1 MRSYLVRSSPARW
14 VAEVEERRHLRS
26 SALKAL
32 AAYSDRSTINLNCG
46 TMPSTSTHIPSPLRG
61 PQTVCNFCPNYS
73 NTDYLPLKAEDIFRQ
88 VQLWNDL
95 AIFRYIKV
103 SKLIFRSD
111 WYPVILISDLVSRLW
126 FRLTLSVFTMRTTGA
141 NFKAV

>member
-46 TMPSTSTHIPSPLRG
+46 TMLSTSTHTRHRSAGLKQSATFV
-61 PQTVCNFCPNYS
+61 QTTP
-73 NTDYLPLKAEDIFRQ
+73 TLITFR
-88 VQLWNDL
+88 
-95 AIFRYIKV
+95 
-103 SKLIFRSD
+103 
-111 WYPVILISDLVSRLW
+111 
-126 FRLTLSVFTMRTTGA
+126 
-141 NFKAV
+141 

>member
-46 TMPSTSTHIPSPLRG
+46 TMLSTSTHTRHRSAGLE
-61 PQTVCNFCPNYS
+61 QSANFCPNYS
-73 NTDYLPLKAEDIFRQ
+73 NTDYLPLKAEDI
-88 VQLWNDL
+88 LD
-95 AIFRYIKV
+95 
-103 SKLIFRSD
+103 RS
-111 WYPVILISDLVSRLW
+111 S
-126 FRLTLSVFTMRTTGA
+126 FETT
-141 NFKAV
+141 